1 MIEIESLTRTYG
13 EIRAVDGVSLTI
25 DRGELMAIV
34 GASGS
39 GKTTLLRMIN
49 RMIEPSAGRVRIN
62 GTDTAQL
69 PPHLLRRGIGY
80 VIQGHGLFPHRT
92 VAENIAVVPRLLGW
106 KTARIADRVDELL
119 ELVQLDL
126 ATFRD
131 RRPHELSGGQQQR
144 VGVARALAARPDIL
158 LMDEPFGALD
168 LLTRERAQADLQR
181 IRLELGTTVVLIT
194 HDLAE
199 ATSLADRVAVM
210 DRGRILQVA
219 TPETLMRRPVSD
231 FVAALIG
238 GTERPF
244 RLLALCPVSK
254 LREPGNA
261 GGPPISAT
269 ASLHAA
275 LSRCMW
281 EGRAALPVEGGGIVT
296 LAAIRAYAAGEAEA

>member
-1 MIEIESLTRTYG
+1 M
-13 EIRAVDGVSLTI
+13 
-25 DRGELMAIV
+25 
-34 GASGS
+34 
-39 GKTTLLRMIN
+39 TT
-49 RMIEPSAGRVRIN
+49 
-62 GTDTAQL
+62 
-69 PPHLLRRGIGY
+69 
-80 VIQGHGLFPHRT
+80 
-92 VAENIAVVPRLLGW
+92 
-106 KTARIADRVDELL
+106 
-119 ELVQLDL
+119 
-126 ATFRD
+126 
-131 RRPHELSGGQQQR
+131 
-144 VGVARALAARPDIL
+144 
-158 LMDEPFGALD
+158 PFGALD